1 MAKYKYIVKTK
12 KGEIKQGR
20 IEAPETEVV
29 ENLLREKGYLIVN
42 VEKVEKEIG
51 FNLPFFGVSLK
62 DKALFIRQ
70 LATMLDA
77 GISMSDALNVSISQ
91 TSNNKFKEI
100 LNDINEKIESGYSL
114 SKALMEYPSIF
125 DNVFVAVVQSGEA
138 TGKLPDTLSH
148 LADQLE
154 EQESF
159 SSKFKGV
166 LAYPVFILFA
176 LIAAVS
182 ILMIYV
188 VPQLESIF
196 ENSQMAL
203 PLSTRVL
210 LSISRFIGSWWWL
223 ILLLIVGI
231 IIGVIYL
238 IRVSDSAKYTYDRLK
253 LKLPVFGSIIQQAD
267 MVRFSNMMSLLLGTG
282 IPILRAIKLTSR
294 AIDNFVY
301 RKALRRA
308 SEEVERGIPLSTPLE
323 KSGVFPNMVPQMI
336 KVGEESGQVLG
347 ILDKLSKYYKE
358 EVDTKVKMISSLLEP
373 IIIVVLGLAVGFV
386 VFSIIIPIYQISM
399 SGI

>member
-1 MAKYKYIVKTK
+1 
-12 KGEIKQGR
+12 
-20 IEAPETEVV
+20 
-29 ENLLREKGYLIVN
+29 
-42 VEKVEKEIG
+42 
-51 FNLPFFGVSLK
+51 
-62 DKALFIRQ
+62 
-70 LATMLDA
+70 
-77 GISMSDALNVSISQ
+77 
-91 TSNNKFKEI
+91 
-100 LNDINEKIESGYSL
+100 
-114 SKALMEYPSIF
+114 
-125 DNVFVAVVQSGEA
+125 
-138 TGKLPDTLSH
+138 LPDTLSH

-196 ENSQMAL
+196 ENSQMTL
-203 PLSTRVL
+203 PLSTRIL
-210 LSISRFIGSWWWL
+210 LSTSRFIGSWWWL

-253 LKLPVFGSIIQQAD
+253 LKLPVFGPIIQQAD

-336 KVGEESGQVLG
+336 KVGEESGQVSG